1 MRPISASRSG
11 SSVALPVANVPSPR
25 IVTTLRS
32 ISSLTRTR
40 LALMSG
46 CRNWARRGF
55 GAGCGVATTG
65 GVRRRP
71 WISPKTGS
79 ERDSSDD
86 DSAQYVPTRSNAA
99 RPAVAASGSQL
110 SVAARLTGW
119 PCQCSASA
127 CE

>member
-11 SSVALPVANVPSPR
+11 SSVALPVAKVPSPR
-25 IVTTLRS
+25 MVTTLRS

-99 RPAVAASGSQL
+99 QAAPSPRAAAS
-110 SVAARLTGW
+110 
-119 PCQCSASA
+119 SASPRA
-127 CE
+127 